1 MTIFEFISHFAFVA
15 IPGFTLL
22 AWDRLTDQSI

>member
-1 MTIFEFISHFAFVA
+1 MSLYEFISHFALVA

-22 AWDRLTDQSI
+22 AWDRLTDPSI

>member
-1 MTIFEFISHFAFVA
+1 MSLYEFISHFALVA

-22 AWDRLTDQSI
+22 AYDRTLEH